1 MRSWLTTGGRPIGR
15 PPVHEPLDFR
25 KFLKGMS
32 IMAKKH
38 DTTDITYAANAV
50 QKLSNAKWSR
60 TLLALPIAALGLLTW
75 QTTAMAAAPVAAAAS
90 QTAESAGQATQQEA
104 GKKEAQQP
112 QGLPV
117 EPVKAAETESAKTPS
132 TPAAAEPTAKKA
144 EPRKNIEVQLEYLE
158 GRFFKKRDVDLY
170 NVHVYRQYKE
180 LGALS
185 LHYGLTFERA
195 TGSTT
200 EDDIWRDAEAVGFG
214 PSYMMRWTKHI
225 SGKLDGSID
234 GAGSLLVYNHAHP
247 GNGRAYGFLWRIGP
261 RLTYHYTD
269 RDALSLAYLFHHSS
283 NGMGSHNPGY
293 NGVGFSLGFTH
304 WY

>member
-1 MRSWLTTGGRPIGR
+1 M
-15 PPVHEPLDFR
+15 V
-25 KFLKGMS
+25 
-32 IMAKKH
+32 KKH

-50 QKLSNAKWSR
+50 QKLSNVKWSR

-75 QTTAMAAAPVAAAAS
+75 QTTAMAAEPVAAAAS
-90 QTAESAGQATQQEA
+90 QTAESAGQKTQQES

-112 QGLPV
+112 QGLHV
-117 EPVKAAETESAKTPS
+117 EPVKAAETETAKAPSAKTVP
-132 TPAAAEPTAKKA
+132 TAAEPAAKKA
-144 EPRKNIEVQLEYLE
+144 EPRKNLEVQLEYLE

-195 TGSTT
+195 TGNTT

-283 NGMGSHNPGY
+283 NGMSSHNPGY

>member
-1 MRSWLTTGGRPIGR
+1 
-15 PPVHEPLDFR
+15 
-25 KFLKGMS
+25 
-32 IMAKKH
+32 MAKKH
-38 DTTDITYAANAV
+38 DTHDIVHAA
-50 QKLSNAKWSR
+50 QKQQKQSDASKWSR

-75 QTTAMAAAPVAAAAS
+75 QAAAMAAAPVAAAAS
-90 QTAESAGQATQQEA
+90 QTAENAGQATQQEA
-104 GKKEAQQP
+104 GKAEAQQP

-117 EPVKAAETESAKTPS
+117 EPVKAAETETAKAPSAKTVP
-132 TPAAAEPTAKKA
+132 TAAEPAAKKA

-234 GAGSLLVYNHAHP
+234 GSGSLLVYNHAHP

-261 RLTYHYTD
+261 RLTYHYTN

-283 NGMGSHNPGY
+283 NGMSSRNPGY

>member
-1 MRSWLTTGGRPIGR
+1 
-15 PPVHEPLDFR
+15 
-25 KFLKGMS
+25 
-32 IMAKKH
+32 MAMKH
-38 DTTDITYAANAV
+38 DTAQNP
-50 QKLSNAKWSR
+50 SKWSR
-60 TLLALPIAALGLLTW
+60 TLLALPAAALGLLAF
-75 QTTAMAAAPVAAAAS
+75 QATALAAEPVAAAAG
-90 QTAESAGQATQQEA
+90 QTAEYAGQAAQQEA
-104 GKKEAQQP
+104 GRAEAQKV
-112 QGLPV
+112 QGLHV

-195 TGSTT
+195 TGNTT

-225 SGKLDGSID
+225 SGKLDGSLD
-234 GAGSLLVYNHAHP
+234 ASGSLLVYNHAHP

>member
-1 MRSWLTTGGRPIGR
+1 
-15 PPVHEPLDFR
+15 
-25 KFLKGMS
+25 
-32 IMAKKH
+32 MAKKH
-38 DTTDITYAANAV
+38 DTTDTTYAANAA
-50 QKLSNAKWSR
+50 QKLSNAKWGR
-60 TLLALPIAALGLLTW
+60 TLLALPIAALGLLAW
-75 QTTAMAAAPVAAAAS
+75 QATAMAAAPVAAAVG
-90 QTAESAGQATQQEA
+90 QTAENAGQATQQET
-104 GKKEAQQP
+104 GKAEAQQT
-112 QGLPV
+112 QGLHV
-117 EPVKAAETESAKTPS
+117 EPVKAAEPETAKTP
-132 TPAAAEPTAKKA
+132 TATTAPTVVEPAAKKA
-144 EPRKNIEVQLEYLE
+144 EKRKNIEVQLEYLE
-158 GRFFKKRDVDLY
+158 GRFFAKRDVDLY

-234 GAGSLLVYNHAHP
+234 GSGSLLAYNHAHP

-283 NGMGSHNPGY
+283 NGMSTHNPGY

>member
-1 MRSWLTTGGRPIGR
+1 
-15 PPVHEPLDFR
+15 
-25 KFLKGMS
+25 
-32 IMAKKH
+32 MAMKH
-38 DTTDITYAANAV
+38 DTA
-50 QKLSNAKWSR
+50 QKPSKWSCA
-60 TLLALPIAALGLLTW
+60 LLALPAAALSLLAW
-75 QTTAMAAAPVAAAAS
+75 QATALAAEPAAAAAS
-90 QTAESAGQATQQEA
+90 QTAENAGQVTQQEA
-104 GKKEAQQP
+104 GKAEAQQP
-112 QGLPV
+112 QGLHV
-117 EPVKAAETESAKTPS
+117 EPVKAAEPETAKSSAPS
-132 TPAAAEPTAKKA
+132 TPAAAEPAAKKA

-158 GRFFKKRDVDLY
+158 GRFFKKRNVDLY
-170 NVHVYRQYKE
+170 NVHVYRQYKKV
-180 LGALS
+180 GALS

-195 TGSTT
+195 TGNTT

-234 GAGSLLVYNHAHP
+234 GSGSLLAYNHAHP

-269 RDALSLAYLFHHSS
+269 RDALSLAYLFQHSS
-283 NGMGSHNPGY
+283 NGMSTHNPGY

>member
-1 MRSWLTTGGRPIGR
+1 
-15 PPVHEPLDFR
+15 
-25 KFLKGMS
+25 
-32 IMAKKH
+32 MAKKH
-38 DTTDITYAANAV
+38 DKTDTTYAANAA

-75 QTTAMAAAPVAAAAS
+75 QTTAMAAAPVAAAAG
-90 QTAESAGQATQQEA
+90 QTAENAGQATQQEA
-104 GKKEAQQP
+104 GKAEAQQP
-112 QGLPV
+112 QGLHV
-117 EPVKAAETESAKTPS
+117 EPVKAAEPEIAKTPS
-132 TPAAAEPTAKKA
+132 TTTATTVVEPAAKKA
-144 EPRKNIEVQLEYLE
+144 ESRKNIEVQLEYLE

-234 GAGSLLVYNHAHP
+234 GSGSLLAYNQAHP

-283 NGMGSHNPGY
+283 NGMSTHNPGY

>member
-1 MRSWLTTGGRPIGR
+1 
-15 PPVHEPLDFR
+15 
-25 KFLKGMS
+25 
-32 IMAKKH
+32 MAKKH
-38 DTTDITYAANAV
+38 DKTDTTYAANAA

-75 QTTAMAAAPVAAAAS
+75 QTTAMAATPVAAAAG
-90 QTAESAGQATQQEA
+90 QTAENAGQATQQEA
-104 GKKEAQQP
+104 GKAEAQQP
-112 QGLPV
+112 QGLHV
-117 EPVKAAETESAKTPS
+117 EPVKAAEPETAKTPS
-132 TPAAAEPTAKKA
+132 ATTATTVVEPAAKKA
-144 EPRKNIEVQLEYLE
+144 ESRKNIEVQLEYLE

-234 GAGSLLVYNHAHP
+234 GAGSLLAYNHAHP

-283 NGMGSHNPGY
+283 NGMSTHNPGY
-293 NGVGFSLGFTH
+293 NGVGFSLGFTQ

>member
-32 IMAKKH
+32 IMAKKY
-38 DTTDITYAANAV
+38 DTTDAADV
-50 QKLSNAKWSR
+50 ERKLASKCSR

-75 QTTAMAAAPVAAAAS
+75 QATAMAAAPVAAAAG
-90 QTAESAGQATQQEA
+90 QTAENAGQATQQEA
-104 GKKEAQQP
+104 GKAEAQQP

-132 TPAAAEPTAKKA
+132 TPAAAEPAAKKA

-180 LGALS
+180 LGALT

-234 GAGSLLVYNHAHP
+234 GSGSLLVYNHAHP

-283 NGMGSHNPGY
+283 NGMSTHNPGY

>member
-1 MRSWLTTGGRPIGR
+1 MAHHHGNETRYRTETIKVELRTARSAGSGPQPSRLAGDGSGRRASGCCS
-15 PPVHEPLDFR
+15 ESD
-25 KFLKGMS
+25 
-32 IMAKKH
+32 
-38 DTTDITYAANAV
+38 
-50 QKLSNAKWSR
+50 SR
-60 TLLALPIAALGLLTW
+60 N
-75 QTTAMAAAPVAAAAS
+75 
-90 QTAESAGQATQQEA
+90 AGQATQQEA
-104 GKKEAQQP
+104 GKTEAKQP
-112 QGLPV
+112 QGLHV
-117 EPVKAAETESAKTPS
+117 EPVKAAETAKMPSATTAP
-132 TPAAAEPTAKKA
+132 TTAEPAAKNA
-144 EPRKNIEVQLEYLE
+144 EPRKDIEVQLEYLE

-269 RDALSLAYLFHHSS
+269 RDSLSLAYLFHHSS
-283 NGMGSHNPGY
+283 NGMGTHNPGY

>member
-1 MRSWLTTGGRPIGR
+1 
-15 PPVHEPLDFR
+15 
-25 KFLKGMS
+25 
-32 IMAKKH
+32 MAKKH
-38 DTTDITYAANAV
+38 DTHDTVHAA
-50 QKLSNAKWSR
+50 QKQQKQSDASKWSR
-60 TLLALPIAALGLLTW
+60 TLLALPIAALGLLAW
-75 QTTAMAAAPVAAAAS
+75 QATASAAAPVAAAAG
-90 QTAESAGQATQQEA
+90 QTAEDAGQATQQEA
-104 GKKEAQQP
+104 GKAEAQQP
-112 QGLPV
+112 QGLHV
-117 EPVKAAETESAKTPS
+117 EPVKAAETESTKTPS
-132 TPAAAEPTAKKA
+132 ATTAPTVVEPAAKKA
-144 EPRKNIEVQLEYLE
+144 ESRKNIEVQLEYLE

-200 EDDIWRDAEAVGFG
+200 EDDIWRDAEAIGFG

-234 GAGSLLVYNHAHP
+234 GSGSLLAYNHAHP

-283 NGMGSHNPGY
+283 NGMSTHNPGY

>member
-1 MRSWLTTGGRPIGR
+1 M
-15 PPVHEPLDFR
+15 
-25 KFLKGMS
+25 
-32 IMAKKH
+32 
-38 DTTDITYAANAV
+38 
-50 QKLSNAKWSR
+50 
-60 TLLALPIAALGLLTW
+60 
-75 QTTAMAAAPVAAAAS
+75 
-90 QTAESAGQATQQEA
+90 
-104 GKKEAQQP
+104 
-112 QGLPV
+112 
-117 EPVKAAETESAKTPS
+117 
-132 TPAAAEPTAKKA
+132 
-144 EPRKNIEVQLEYLE
+144 QLEYLE

-234 GAGSLLVYNHAHP
+234 GSGSLLAYNHAHP

-283 NGMGSHNPGY
+283 NGMSTHNPGY
-293 NGVGFSLGFTH
+293 NGIGFSLGFTH

>member
-1 MRSWLTTGGRPIGR
+1 
-15 PPVHEPLDFR
+15 
-25 KFLKGMS
+25 
-32 IMAKKH
+32 MAKKYDTH
-38 DTTDITYAANAV
+38 DTVHAA
-50 QKLSNAKWSR
+50 QKQEKQQKQSDASKWSR
-60 TLLALPIAALGLLTW
+60 TLLALPAAVLGLLAW
-75 QTTAMAAAPVAAAAS
+75 QTTALAAEPVAAAVS
-90 QTAESAGQATQQEA
+90 QTAENAGQATQQES
-104 GKKEAQQP
+104 GKSEAQKV
-112 QGLPV
+112 QGLHV
-117 EPVKAAETESAKTPS
+117 EPVKAAETESAKSSAPS
-132 TPAAAEPTAKKA
+132 TPAAAEPAAKKA
-144 EPRKNIEVQLEYLE
+144 EPHKNIEVQLEYLE

-234 GAGSLLVYNHAHP
+234 GSGSLLVYNHAHP

-293 NGVGFSLGFTH
+293 NGVGFSLGFTY

>member
-1 MRSWLTTGGRPIGR
+1 
-15 PPVHEPLDFR
+15 
-25 KFLKGMS
+25 
-32 IMAKKH
+32 MAKKH

-60 TLLALPIAALGLLTW
+60 TLLALPIAALGLLAW

-90 QTAESAGQATQQEA
+90 QTAENAGQATQQEA
-104 GKKEAQQP
+104 GKAEAQQP

-132 TPAAAEPTAKKA
+132 TPAAVEPTAKKA

-234 GAGSLLVYNHAHP
+234 GSGSLLVYNHAHP

-283 NGMGSHNPGY
+283 NGMSSHNPGY
-293 NGVGFSLGFTH
+293 NGIGFSLGFTH

>member
-1 MRSWLTTGGRPIGR
+1 M
-15 PPVHEPLDFR
+15 
-25 KFLKGMS
+25 
-32 IMAKKH
+32 
-38 DTTDITYAANAV
+38 
-50 QKLSNAKWSR
+50 
-60 TLLALPIAALGLLTW
+60 
-75 QTTAMAAAPVAAAAS
+75 
-90 QTAESAGQATQQEA
+90 
-104 GKKEAQQP
+104 
-112 QGLPV
+112 
-117 EPVKAAETESAKTPS
+117 
-132 TPAAAEPTAKKA
+132 
-144 EPRKNIEVQLEYLE
+144 QLEYLE

-185 LHYGLTFERA
+185 LHYGLTFERT

-234 GAGSLLVYNHAHP
+234 GSGSLLVYNHAHP

-261 RLTYHYTD
+261 RLTYHYTN

-283 NGMGSHNPGY
+283 NGMSTHNPGY

>member
-1 MRSWLTTGGRPIGR
+1 M
-15 PPVHEPLDFR
+15 V
-25 KFLKGMS
+25 
-32 IMAKKH
+32 KKH

-75 QTTAMAAAPVAAAAS
+75 QTTAMAAAPVAAAAG
-90 QTAESAGQATQQEA
+90 QTAETAGQATQQEA
-104 GKKEAQQP
+104 GKAEAQQT
-112 QGLPV
+112 QGLHV
-117 EPVKAAETESAKTPS
+117 EPVKAAEPETAKTPS
-132 TPAAAEPTAKKA
+132 AMTATTVVEPAAKKA
-144 EPRKNIEVQLEYLE
+144 ESRKNIEVQLEYLE

-234 GAGSLLVYNHAHP
+234 GSGSLLAYNHAHP

-261 RLTYHYTD
+261 RLTYHYTN

-283 NGMGSHNPGY
+283 NGMSTHNPGY

>member
-1 MRSWLTTGGRPIGR
+1 
-15 PPVHEPLDFR
+15 
-25 KFLKGMS
+25 
-32 IMAKKH
+32 MAKKYDTH
-38 DTTDITYAANAV
+38 DTVHAA
-50 QKLSNAKWSR
+50 QKQEKQQKQSDASKWSR
-60 TLLALPIAALGLLTW
+60 TLLALPAAVLGLLAW
-75 QTTAMAAAPVAAAAS
+75 QTTALAAEPVAAAVS
-90 QTAESAGQATQQEA
+90 QTAENAGQATQQES
-104 GKKEAQQP
+104 GKSEAQKV
-112 QGLPV
+112 QGLHV
-117 EPVKAAETESAKTPS
+117 EPVKAAETESAKSSAPS
-132 TPAAAEPTAKKA
+132 TPAAAEPAAKKA
-144 EPRKNIEVQLEYLE
+144 EPHKNIEVQLEYLE

-234 GAGSLLVYNHAHP
+234 GSGSLLVYNHAHP
-247 GNGRAYGFLWRIGP
+247 GNGRAYGFLWHIGP

>member
-1 MRSWLTTGGRPIGR
+1 
-15 PPVHEPLDFR
+15 
-25 KFLKGMS
+25 
-32 IMAKKH
+32 MAKKH

-75 QTTAMAAAPVAAAAS
+75 QAAAMAAAPVAAAAS
-90 QTAESAGQATQQEA
+90 QTAENAGQATQQEA
-104 GKKEAQQP
+104 GKAEAQQP
-112 QGLPV
+112 QGLHV
-117 EPVKAAETESAKTPS
+117 EPVKAAEPETAKTPS
-132 TPAAAEPTAKKA
+132 ATTATTVVEPAAKKA
-144 EPRKNIEVQLEYLE
+144 ESRKNIEVQLEYLE

>member
-1 MRSWLTTGGRPIGR
+1 
-15 PPVHEPLDFR
+15 
-25 KFLKGMS
+25 
-32 IMAKKH
+32 MAKKH

-60 TLLALPIAALGLLTW
+60 TLLVLPIAALGLLAW

-90 QTAESAGQATQQEA
+90 QTAENAGQATQQEA
-104 GKKEAQQP
+104 GKAEAQQP

-144 EPRKNIEVQLEYLE
+144 EPCKNIEVQLEYLE

-170 NVHVYRQYKE
+170 NVHVYRQYKD

-214 PSYMMRWTKHI
+214 PSYMMRWTKRI

-234 GAGSLLVYNHAHP
+234 GSGSLLAYNHAHP

-283 NGMGSHNPGY
+283 NGMSSHNPGY
-293 NGVGFSLGFTH
+293 NGIGFSLGFTH

>member
-1 MRSWLTTGGRPIGR
+1 
-15 PPVHEPLDFR
+15 
-25 KFLKGMS
+25 
-32 IMAKKH
+32 MAKKYDTH
-38 DTTDITYAANAV
+38 DTVHAA
-50 QKLSNAKWSR
+50 QKQEKQQKQSDASKWSR
-60 TLLALPIAALGLLTW
+60 TLLALPAAVLGLLAW
-75 QTTAMAAAPVAAAAS
+75 QTTALAAEPVAAAVS
-90 QTAESAGQATQQEA
+90 QTAENAGQATQQES
-104 GKKEAQQP
+104 GKSEAQKV
-112 QGLPV
+112 QGLHV
-117 EPVKAAETESAKTPS
+117 EPVKAAETESAKSSAPS
-132 TPAAAEPTAKKA
+132 TPAAAEPAAKKA
-144 EPRKNIEVQLEYLE
+144 EPHKNIEVQLEYLE

-195 TGSTT
+195 TGRTT

-234 GAGSLLVYNHAHP
+234 GSGSLLVYNHAHP
-247 GNGRAYGFLWRIGP
+247 GNGRAYGFLWHIGP

>member
-1 MRSWLTTGGRPIGR
+1 
-15 PPVHEPLDFR
+15 
-25 KFLKGMS
+25 
-32 IMAKKH
+32 MAKKY
-38 DTTDITYAANAV
+38 DTTDAADV
-50 QKLSNAKWSR
+50 ERKLASKCSR

-75 QTTAMAAAPVAAAAS
+75 QATAMAAEPVAAAAG
-90 QTAESAGQATQQEA
+90 QTAENAGQATQQEA
-104 GKKEAQQP
+104 GKAEAQQP
-112 QGLPV
+112 QGLHV
-117 EPVKAAETESAKTPS
+117 EPVKAAETESTKTPS
-132 TPAAAEPTAKKA
+132 ATTAPTVVEPAAKKA

-234 GAGSLLVYNHAHP
+234 GSGSLLAYNQAHP

-283 NGMGSHNPGY
+283 NGMSTHNPGY

>member
-1 MRSWLTTGGRPIGR
+1 
-15 PPVHEPLDFR
+15 
-25 KFLKGMS
+25 
-32 IMAKKH
+32 MAKKYDTH
-38 DTTDITYAANAV
+38 DTVHAA
-50 QKLSNAKWSR
+50 QKQEKQQKQSDASKWSR
-60 TLLALPIAALGLLTW
+60 TLLALPAAVLGLLAW
-75 QTTAMAAAPVAAAAS
+75 QTTALAAEPVAAAVS
-90 QTAESAGQATQQEA
+90 QTAENAGQATQQES
-104 GKKEAQQP
+104 GKSEAQKV
-112 QGLPV
+112 QGLHV
-117 EPVKAAETESAKTPS
+117 EPVKAAETESAKSSAPS
-132 TPAAAEPTAKKA
+132 TPAAAEPAAKKA
-144 EPRKNIEVQLEYLE
+144 EPHKNIEVQLEYLE

-195 TGSTT
+195 TGNTT

>member
-32 IMAKKH
+32 IMAKKY
-38 DTTDITYAANAV
+38 DTTDAADV
-50 QKLSNAKWSR
+50 ERKLASKCSR
-60 TLLALPIAALGLLTW
+60 TLLALPAAALGLLAW
-75 QTTAMAAAPVAAAAS
+75 QTTALAAEPVAAAVS
-90 QTAESAGQATQQEA
+90 QTAENAGQATQQEV
-104 GKKEAQQP
+104 GKAEAQQP

-117 EPVKAAETESAKTPS
+117 EPVKAAETETAKAPSAKTVP
-132 TPAAAEPTAKKA
+132 TAAEPAAKKA
-144 EPRKNIEVQLEYLE
+144 ELRKNIEVQLEYFE

-234 GAGSLLVYNHAHP
+234 GSGSLLAYNHAHP

-283 NGMGSHNPGY
+283 NGMSTHNPGY

>member
-1 MRSWLTTGGRPIGR
+1 
-15 PPVHEPLDFR
+15 
-25 KFLKGMS
+25 
-32 IMAKKH
+32 MAKKYDTH
-38 DTTDITYAANAV
+38 DTVHAA
-50 QKLSNAKWSR
+50 QKQEKQQKQSDASKWSR
-60 TLLALPIAALGLLTW
+60 TLLALPAAVLGLLAW
-75 QTTAMAAAPVAAAAS
+75 QMTALAAEPVAAAVS
-90 QTAESAGQATQQEA
+90 QTAENAGQATQQES
-104 GKKEAQQP
+104 GKSEAQKV
-112 QGLPV
+112 QGLHV
-117 EPVKAAETESAKTPS
+117 EPVKAAETESAKSSAPS
-132 TPAAAEPTAKKA
+132 TPAAAEPAAKKA
-144 EPRKNIEVQLEYLE
+144 EPHKNIEVQLEYLE

-234 GAGSLLVYNHAHP
+234 GSGSLLVYNHAHP
-247 GNGRAYGFLWRIGP
+247 GNGRAYGFLWHIGP

>member
-1 MRSWLTTGGRPIGR
+1 
-15 PPVHEPLDFR
+15 
-25 KFLKGMS
+25 
-32 IMAKKH
+32 MAKKH
-38 DTTDITYAANAV
+38 DKTDTTYAANAA

-75 QTTAMAAAPVAAAAS
+75 QTTAMAATPVAAAAG
-90 QTAESAGQATQQEA
+90 QTAENAGQATQQEA
-104 GKKEAQQP
+104 GKAEAQQP
-112 QGLPV
+112 QGLHV
-117 EPVKAAETESAKTPS
+117 EPVKAAEPETAKTPS
-132 TPAAAEPTAKKA
+132 ATTATTVVEPAAKKA
-144 EPRKNIEVQLEYLE
+144 ESRKNIEVQLEYLE

-234 GAGSLLVYNHAHP
+234 GAGSLLAYNHAHP

-283 NGMGSHNPGY
+283 NGMSTHNPGY